1 MSGSV
6 WVLVSMGVFALVVV
20 VLVVL
25 VVLLLVGRFSSKGTD
40 TRFESPQPR
49 PRGEAIPPTGSR

>member
-6 WVLVSMGVFALVVV
+6 WVLVTMGVFALVVV
-20 VLVVL
+20 VLVV
-25 VVLLLVGRFSSKGTD
+25 VLLVGRFSSKGTD